1 MYVALSFVA
10 LALGALLA
18 APLLRRPA
26 LFAATDAFVL
36 VALAGLIVFHVLPQ
50 SVHETGALSALL
62 LGLGALAPYVI
73 ERLRTAAPQA
83 QPGWGAFSVALVGVA
98 AHAVLDG
105 LAFVDDL
112 GDHGH
117 AHEGSVPALGLAV
130 LLHRVPVGLSL
141 VWVVL
146 PRAGRARTALMA
158 AVLIA
163 FTIVGYVGGDAI
175 AHAGAAAPLALV
187 QVFVAGSVLHV
198 LFAHRAPVADDAPA
212 RVGSV
217 VGAGVAVAVLVALS
231 LTHPAEQHFVD
242 ELAFG
247 PALLMLL
254 RESALPLLVSFVGVG
269 LMHAVL
275 AEPVRLSTQPRSP
288 FVGALLGTAAGLP
301 MPLCSCSV
309 VPLYTGLVRR
319 GVSGPA
325 AIAFLVAA
333 PELGVPALL
342 LSFTLLGAGPTLL
355 RAVGAA
361 LLAIVVGVVVGAKI
375 NRARSASTST
385 STSSTSSMSA
395 TAAPPATRPPLTAR
409 VTEGLRYGFV
419 EAVDHTAPWLMFG
432 LLSGALIEP
441 LVSPQAFAAL
451 PAGVDVVALA
461 LLGVPLYVC
470 ASGSTPLA
478 AVLLHKGVSV
488 GAVTALLLTGPATNL
503 STLGLMSRLHG
514 KKIALAFAATV
525 AGGAIA
531 VGLVGN
537 ALGAVVDVDVGAF
550 HAAAPADHGHA
561 RVVEELAALVLGLV
575 VLASLLR
582 QGVRRFVGQITESH
596 DHDADGNCVHGADH
610 VHGPHCNHNHGA
622 ALAPPVVEIAPEH
635 LRFGPST
642 STAPK
647 KPSLLR

>member
-1 MYVALSFVA
+1 MFVALSFVA

-50 SVHETGALSALL
+50 SVHETGATAAVL
-62 LGLGALAPYVI
+62 LGLGALAPYLI

-117 AHEGSVPALGLAV
+117 AHEDSVPALGLAV

-163 FTIVGYVGGDAI
+163 FTVVGYVGGDAI

-198 LFAHRAPVADDAPA
+198 LFAHRAPVADDTAA

-231 LTHPAEQHFVD
+231 LTHPAENHFAD

-247 PALLMLL
+247 PALLTLV
-254 RESALPLLVSFVGVG
+254 RESALPLLLSFVGVG

-275 AEPVRLSTQPRSP
+275 AEPVRLSAQPRSP

-325 AIAFLVAA
+325 ALAFLVAA

-361 LLAIVVGVVVGAKI
+361 VLAVVVGVAVGARI
-375 NRARSASTST
+375 NRASSAAPATA
-385 STSSTSSMSA
+385 A
-395 TAAPPATRPPLTAR
+395 TAAPSTTTLPPLPAR
-409 VTEGLRYGFV
+409 ISAGLRYGFV

-451 PAGVDVVALA
+451 PAGVDVVVLA

-503 STLGLMSRLHG
+503 STLGLMARLHG
-514 KKIALAFAATV
+514 KKVALAFAATV

-537 ALGAVVDVDVGAF
+537 ALGAFVDVDAAAF

-561 RVVEELAALVLGLV
+561 RALEELAAVVLGLL
-575 VLASLLR
+575 VLASLVR

-622 ALAPPVVEIAPEH
+622 ALAPPVAEIAPEH

-642 STAPK
+642 STTAPK
-647 KPSLLR
+647 KPGSLLRR